1 MKGVIPPPPVLSVL
15 RHALADPLSA
25 ATVKAE
31 VLAARLRRERP
42 DLEARA
48 EDLSR
53 DLARAGG
60 LLELLGALAAVVEER
75 AERTP
80 FARLLAPFGEAAAA
94 TDPDLAIRVRPLAA
108 AEAVRRLVSFGAA
121 RGGVGAVSGRVV
133 EGRAEVLVEGLGDA
147 ASLPPARLLLLPR
160 EVAGA
165 EELFLARAAAEADG
179 GTLELAERGGRLAA
193 MLSWPIVPGAA

>member
-1 MKGVIPPPPVLSVL
+1 MKGVNPPPPVLSVL

-31 VLAARLRRERP
+31 VLAVRLRRERP

-48 EDLSR
+48 QDLSG

-80 FARLLAPFGEAAAA
+80 LARLLGPIGEAAAA
-94 TDPDLAIRVRPLAA
+94 EGPGVAIRVRPLAA
-108 AEAVRRLVSFGAA
+108 AEAVRRLVAFGAG
-121 RGGVGAVSGRVV
+121 RGGEAAVSGRVV
-133 EGRAEVLVEGLGDA
+133 SGRAEVLVEGLGDA
-147 ASLPPARLLLLPR
+147 APLPLDRLLLMPR
-160 EVAGA
+160 EVPGA

-179 GTLELAERGGRLAA
+179 GTLELSERGGRLAA
-193 MLSWPIVPGAA
+193 TLSWPLAPEAA

>member
-60 LLELLGALAAVVEER
+60 LLELLGALAAIVEER
-75 AERTP
+75 PERTP
-80 FARLLAPFGEAAAA
+80 LACLPAPFGEAAAA
-94 TDPDLAIRVRPLAA
+94 AGPGFAIRVRPFAA

-121 RGGVGAVSGRVV
+121 HGGEAVVSVRVLS
-133 EGRAEVLVEGLGDA
+133 GRAEVLVEGLGDA
-147 ASLPPARLLLLPR
+147 AVLPLSRLLLMPR
-160 EVAGA
+160 EVPGA

-179 GTLELAERGGRLAA
+179 GTLELSERGGRLDAT
-193 MLSWPIVPGAA
+193 LSWPLAPEAA

>member
-1 MKGVIPPPPVLSVL
+1 VKGVTPAPPVLSVL

-48 EDLSR
+48 QDLSR

-60 LLELLGALAAVVEER
+60 LLELLGALAALVEER

-80 FARLLAPFGEAAAA
+80 LARLLAPFAEAAAGV
-94 TDPDLAIRVRPLAA
+94 DGRLAVDVRPVAA
-108 AEAVRRLVSFGAA
+108 ADAIRRLVSFGASQ
-121 RGGVGAVSGRVV
+121 GGVPAVSLRVLP
-133 EGRAEVLVEGLGDA
+133 GRAGVLVEGLGDA
-147 ASLPPARLLLLPR
+147 AALPLARLLLLPR
-160 EVAGA
+160 EVPGA

-179 GTLELAERGGRLAA
+179 GSLELSEREGRLAA
-193 MLSWPIVPGAA
+193 ALSWPLAKGAA